1 MVANEPNWKIWRLN
15 EQYWTM
21 TTRFTLNLPKPRN
34 PLLVPSRSRL
44 AGAHRQSAGAL
55 RQAQRRDIARELAH
69 ERHHSP

>member
-1 MVANEPNWKIWRLN
+1 
-15 EQYWTM
+15 M